1 LAGGVDKSI
10 HPLYIEIVEPL
21 TERTKLWLLNK
32 RTILSK

>member
-1 LAGGVDKSI
+1 MTGGVDKSI

-21 TERTKLWLLNK
+21 TERIELWLLNK